1 MSNKDIKM
9 KFGTKAIHKGQ
20 KPEKLYGSV
29 SLPIYQTSTFKQNKI
44 APGTKLKVVSPNF
57 FKNDNISGIIVLAAG
72 YTNEVCKIIKSYK
85 LKTKIAKINNNNILL
100 SN

>member
-44 APGTKLKVVSPNF
+44 GEYIYDYSRAGNPTRTNLEINFGYLAAKSIPTKLP
-57 FKNDNISGIIVLAAG
+57 
-72 YTNEVCKIIKSYK
+72 
-85 LKTKIAKINNNNILL
+85 
-100 SN
+100 